1 MPSDTSDYE
10 NVKEAADTAQES
22 AGATKGLSPRGMK
35 AMQGGDVAA
44 PPPDHQPKSATTE
57 LGDARRAETGAER
70 PEVKLHHET
79 AESSGE
85 GRPSEGKPPSPPE
98 GWRPG
103 GPEGG
108 G

>member
-1 MPSDTSDYE
+1 MPSDTSNYKD
-10 NVKEAADTAQES
+10 VKEAADIAQES
-22 AGATKGLSPRGMK
+22 AGATKGLSSRGMK

-57 LGDARRAETGAER
+57 LGDASRAETGAER
-70 PEVKLHHET
+70 LEVKLHHET
-79 AESSGE
+79 GDV
-85 GRPSEGKPPSPPE
+85 RKEGKPAGTPE

>member
-1 MPSDTSDYE
+1 MPSDTSDYKD
-10 NVKEAADTAQES
+10 VQEATDAAQET
-22 AGATKGLSPRGMK
+22 AGAARRLGPAGMK

-44 PPPDHQPKSATTE
+44 PPPDQQPELATTE
-57 LGDARRAETGAER
+57 RGDASRAETGAER

-79 AESSGE
+79 AGAS
-85 GRPSEGKPPSPPE
+85 REGKPPGTPE

>member
-1 MPSDTSDYE
+1 MPSDTSDTKD
-10 NVKEAADTAQES
+10 VQEATDAAQES
-22 AGATKGLSPRGMK
+22 AGATKPLSPTGMK

-79 AESSGE
+79 ADVSGE

-98 GWRPG
+98 GWHPG
-103 GPEGG
+103 GAERG
-108 G
+108 

>member
-1 MPSDTSDYE
+1 VPLDTSDYQDVPE
-10 NVKEAADTAQES
+10 TNEATQEAAQ
-22 AGATKGLSPRGMK
+22 ATRSLSPTGMK

-44 PPPDHQPKSATTE
+44 PPPDHPPKSATTE

-79 AESSGE
+79 ADV
-85 GRPSEGKPPSPPE
+85 GREGKPAGTPE

-103 GPEGG
+103 GPERG
-108 G
+108 